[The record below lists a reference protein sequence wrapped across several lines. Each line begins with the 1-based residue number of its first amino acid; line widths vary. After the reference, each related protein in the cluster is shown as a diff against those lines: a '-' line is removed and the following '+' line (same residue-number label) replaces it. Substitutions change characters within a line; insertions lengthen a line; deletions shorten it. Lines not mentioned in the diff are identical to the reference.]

1 MGCFNMSCALT
12 RLPIC
17 CNDEIIVALVVQK
30 RELGTSNTIVPAYF
44 EAKYND
50 YGTFEDAVEDFKYKW
65 FMKAIGHSESNSLGA
80 DDYIRDAIFESNTTK
95 IKTIYYTNSYS
106 EPTFNMVFIHKHA
119 WLKAIEYRTHAL
131 SEWNYYYN
139 KKPTDRESFKDNL
152 SKTIQSH
159 YIANDDTASETDR
172 SRAKIELKLSESM
185 STIVNQS
192 APEITKLIEF
202 IEDNDESK
210 ADVIEKLS
218 QIYHDTTCVARF
230 AFSNNVNLV
239 TDYAG
244 QDLNFEEYN
253 VLVSITQDIIDE
265 KEEYYND

>member
-12 RLPIC
+12 RLPVC
-17 CNDEIIVALVVQK
+17 CGDEIIVALVVQEK
-30 RELGTSNTIVPAYF
+30 ELGTSNTIVPAYF

-65 FMKAIGHSESNSLGA
+65 FMKAIGHSKSHALNA
-80 DDYIRDAIFESNTTK
+80 DDYIRDAIFEYNTTK
-95 IKTIYYTNSYS
+95 IKTIYYTNNYS
-106 EPTFNMVFIHKHA
+106 EPTFNVVFIHKQA
-119 WLKAIEYRTHAL
+119 WLKAIEYKTH
-131 SEWNYYYN
+131 SSTEWQYFN

-152 SKTIQSH
+152 SKTIQS
-159 YIANDDTASETDR
+159 YYTANDDTASEQDR
-172 SRAKIELKLSESM
+172 SQAQLELQLSEAMSSM
-185 STIVNQS
+185 EKQS
-192 APEITKLIEF
+192 FPDTTELIDF
-202 IEDNDESK
+202 IESNNESE

-218 QIYHDTTCVARF
+218 QIYHDTTCVGRF

-239 TDYAG
+239 TEYAG

-253 VLVSITQDIIDE
+253 VLVSITQNIIDE